1 MEINKPI
8 KYIKRWIE
16 MERKELFKGLTKE
29 QIEKAKNCKDMTELM
44 KLAKE
49 EGIEL
54 TDEQLEAVSGGG
66 CSQTSANNQSY
77 KVCPMCGSVNIFHT
91 FVEDFSR
98 EYHDCECHDCNHRWQ
113 VTVDKY

>member
-1 MEINKPI
+1 MEITKPI
-8 KYIKRWIE
+8 KYIRGEK
-16 MERKELFKGLTKE
+16 MERKELLKGLTQE
-29 QIEKAKNCKDMTELM
+29 QIEKVKNCKDMTELV

-66 CSQTSANNQSY
+66 CSEPASANQSVS
-77 KVCPMCGSVNIFHT
+77 VCPVCGSVNIFHT

-98 EYHDCECHDCNHRWQ
+98 EYHDCECEQ
-113 VTVDKY
+113 V